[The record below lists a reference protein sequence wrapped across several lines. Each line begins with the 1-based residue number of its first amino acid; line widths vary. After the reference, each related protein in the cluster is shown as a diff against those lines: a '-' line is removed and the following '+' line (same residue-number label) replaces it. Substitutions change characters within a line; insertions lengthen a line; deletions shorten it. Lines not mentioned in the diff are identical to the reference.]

1 MLRLILEL
9 PIQAPNQP
17 TAKADSTKKDL
28 YLWIIYM
35 GALPPIIGAAPGIL
49 RVEFSGQKTTLPPP
63 RRSLTLLRARRWRLC
78 QRPRLALRRAS
89 LQQPNLVVRT
99 RRAV

>member
-49 RVEFSGQKTTLPPP
+49 RVEFSGQKTTLPPLDEASP
-63 RRSLTLLRARRWRLC
+63 FC
-78 QRPRLALRRAS
+78 ALDAGAS
-89 LQQPNLVVRT
+89 AKGQD
-99 RRAV
+99 